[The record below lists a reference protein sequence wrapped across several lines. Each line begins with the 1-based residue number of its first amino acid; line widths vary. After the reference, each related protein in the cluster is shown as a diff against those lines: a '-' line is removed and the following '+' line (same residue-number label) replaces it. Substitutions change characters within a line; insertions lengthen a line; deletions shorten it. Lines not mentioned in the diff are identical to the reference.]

1 MPDGHKFGLYAFRSS
16 MATWIVGIAKV
27 DPKTA
32 QGILRHGKISTTLDL
47 YAQTV
52 KDEMLSVQDKYLK
65 TLNCGG

>member
-1 MPDGHKFGLYAFRSS
+1 

>member
-1 MPDGHKFGLYAFRSS
+1 

-65 TLNCGG
+65 TLNCGLIVGQPMAILPAASV